1 MTLRVPRNC
10 DGSEMERDACISQMY
25 EEIRH
30 EQTRRQTAQ
39 RQRIEREQNT
49 PREENTVRE
58 LADEEDAANWVNDAE
73 ESPVKSGKS
82 EPADTQMD
90 AEESI
95 GKKEETEPADTH
107 VVAEK
112 SLVKAENSVPVDT
125 EVDDDESKLNRLRA
139 LKREASDQ
147 MKVID
152 DCIAEIEASREEVI
166 PTPKFEWVGPRIF
179 ARTVVNEFVCQPE
192 VRPESTVH
200 YKQLSKRQEDRS
212 RVPITNAPEVFLRMK
227 FDGVTKIFFAENSR
241 DEIEVVSRPL
251 RMAIGIQVRY
261 LDGWLEMRGNPQ
273 ENSTYQIVST
283 GDPFR
288 LLVAPRFAEINEIFA
303 MTADGLLIRAITP
316 KGLPQISQHVFSVRR
331 RVLSVCVTR
340 ATAIAW
346 HSRRKEPS

>member
-1 MTLRVPRNC
+1 
-10 DGSEMERDACISQMY
+10 MY
-25 EEIRH
+25 EEFRH

-73 ESPVKSGKS
+73 ESLVKSEKS
-82 EPADTQMD
+82 ESERADTKMD
-90 AEESI
+90 AEDSI
-95 GKKEETEPADTH
+95 EKKEETEPADTH

-139 LKREASDQ
+139 LKKEASDQ

-152 DCIAEIEASREEVI
+152 DYIAEIEVSREEVV
-166 PTPKFEWVGPRIF
+166 PPPKFEWVGPRIF
-179 ARTVVNEFVCQPE
+179 ARTVVNEFVFQPE
-192 VRPESTVH
+192 VRPESAVH

-303 MTADGLLIRAITP
+303 MTADGLLIRAITA
-316 KGLPQISQHVFSVRR
+316 KGLPQISQHVFSDRR

-340 ATAIAW
+340 ATAIVW
-346 HSRRKEPS
+346 HSKRKEPS